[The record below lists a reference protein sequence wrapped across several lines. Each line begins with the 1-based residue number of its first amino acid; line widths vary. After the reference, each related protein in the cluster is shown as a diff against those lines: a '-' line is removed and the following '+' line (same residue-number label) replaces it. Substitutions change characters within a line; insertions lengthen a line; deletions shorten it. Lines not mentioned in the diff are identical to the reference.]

1 MVPKPGPNVAGLLVD
16 AVGLKLNVGAVAV
29 LDVLVPKPP
38 KLNAGVAIVVAVVPK
53 PPKAGAA
60 AVVVTDPKPPNAG
73 AVDAGAVPN
82 PPIVG
87 AAVELPPKPPN
98 PPVDSEVD
106 AGPPNENG
114 ATVAAGAAVGAVPN
128 EYPGAE
134 AVNVFPKLPKGA
146 AVVAPNPVI
155 VVVVKPGVVKEK
167 AGAFDAAFG

>member
-1 MVPKPGPNVAGLLVD
+1 MVPKPDPNVAVLLVG

-60 AVVVTDPKPPNAG
+60 AVVTDPKPPNAG

-98 PPVDSEVD
+98 PPVDSGVD

-114 ATVAAGAAVGAVPN
+114 ATVAAGAAVGTVPN

-134 AVNVFPKLPKGA
+134 AVNVFPILPKGA
-146 AVVAPNPVI
+146 AVEAPNPLI